1 MGYVNVSRYAGERP
15 AGKLECNL
23 RVGCQGRNYI
33 ELQRERHMQIAIA
46 CLDRIGESLGFAKE
60 E

>member
-1 MGYVNVSRYAGERP
+1 MCPGMQARLPGE
-15 AGKLECNL
+15 LECNL
-23 RVGCQGRNYI
+23 RVGCYGRNYI
-33 ELQRERHMQIAIA
+33 ELQLEWHMQIAIA